1 MKSSV
6 NTEAQSFGIVTNFY
20 QDCKLPMMKSL
31 LSSSRYLINLA
42 VITAL
47 AGSFSILIG
56 GVLTAINVI
65 WEMFRSREFTV
76 EASKAVSIGF
86 IEVID
91 LLFLGI
97 VFYIF
102 AIGLYHLFI
111 DGSLRLPRWL
121 KVEDF
126 EELKIIL
133 ISVVIVILTINFAG
147 AVVDWDGS
155 SSILQLG
162 LSIALV
168 IAAIGA
174 ILYVRKVPKFHEI
187 DLLEMRETGQKDGES
202 H

>member
-1 MKSSV
+1 
-6 NTEAQSFGIVTNFY
+6 
-20 QDCKLPMMKSL
+20 MKSL
-31 LSSSRYLINLA
+31 LFSGRHLINLA

-47 AGSFSILIG
+47 FGSFSILID

-65 WEMFRSREFTV
+65 WQMFRSQEFTV

-102 AIGLYHLFI
+102 ALGLYHLFI
-111 DGSLRLPRWL
+111 DSSLRLPRWL

-155 SSILQLG
+155 SNVLQLG
-162 LSIALV
+162 LGVALV
-168 IAAIGA
+168 IAAIGI
-174 ILYVRKVPKFHEI
+174 ILYVRKVPKPHEI
-187 DLLEMRETGQKDGES
+187 DSSEARETGKRDVES
-202 H
+202 D

>member
-1 MKSSV
+1 
-6 NTEAQSFGIVTNFY
+6 
-20 QDCKLPMMKSL
+20 MKSL
-31 LSSSRYLINLA
+31 LLIARYLINLA
-42 VITAL
+42 VVVAIIA
-47 AGSFSILIG
+47 SFAILID
-56 GVLTAINVI
+56 GVLTAFNVI
-65 WEMFRSREFTV
+65 WDMFRHQEFTV
-76 EASKAVSIGF
+76 EASKEISIGF

-102 AIGLYHLFI
+102 ALGLYHLFI
-111 DGSLRLPRWL
+111 DSSLRLPHWL

-155 SSILQLG
+155 ASILQLG

-168 IAAIGA
+168 IAAIGI
-174 ILYVRKVPKFHEI
+174 ILYVRKVPKLPNAEPP
-187 DLLEMRETGQKDGES
+187 EVTREL
-202 H
+202 